1 MTTNTTN
8 FYYQQ
13 YNPSQTTLLQP
24 TTTTTNNT
32 DSNKLDKDI
41 IYNHPLFPLL
51 AIIFDKCELATNSS
65 RDANNPNYA
74 CSLTSFSED
83 VVEFTKQLTK
93 EHLPCQT
100 SNPEI
105 DSLMIQAIQI
115 LRFHLLELEKV
126 HELCD
131 NFCQRYIH
139 LLKGKMPMD
148 IIMDDR
154 DLSFSK
160 SDDEQSEM
168 SNHDYEQDI
177 KSVRSLSQTSTND
190 HNQTLKSNSDS
201 SESRSP
207 IQHHHPHHN
216 HHQQQQQQ
224 QQQFL
229 SIQQPNNYMP
239 SSTIQYSHQSIDE
252 TDKSSENFE
261 SSIEGDYYEENDDN
275 NKRRQKKRGIFPKA
289 ATSLMRAWLFQHL
302 NHPYPSEE
310 QKKILARETNLN
322 ILQVNNWFINARRR
336 IVQPMIDQSNRAAI
350 THKVMGSD
358 YNDLMTT
365 NPYHT
370 FDPTRTPYG
379 FQPNLYDEMAAT
391 SAYCP
396 PPTSYPSCPSMHP
409 SSFFA
414 AAAAAAAVAAVG
426 NNTTSI
432 QHGISPSS
440 SSPYHGQESG
450 E

>member
-1 MTTNTTN
+1 MSFFDPIMTTNTTN

-13 YNPSQTTLLQP
+13 YNPSQP
-24 TTTTTNNT
+24 ITTTTTIPSTAVGTNNPEL
-32 DSNKLDKDI
+32 NKLDKDL

-65 RDANNPNYA
+65 RDANNPNFA
-74 CSLTSFSED
+74 CSLTSFNED
-83 VVEFTKQLTK
+83 LMEFTKQLTK
-93 EHLPCQT
+93 DHLPCHT
-100 SNPEI
+100 TNPEI

-154 DLSFSK
+154 DLNFSK
-160 SDDEQSEM
+160 SEDEQSEM

-177 KSVRSLSQTSTND
+177 KPVRSLSQTSTND

-201 SESRSP
+201 SDSRSP
-207 IQHHHPHHN
+207 IQ
-216 HHQQQQQQ
+216 
-224 QQQFL
+224 QQFFS
-229 SIQQPNNYMP
+229 SIQPSNNYMP
-239 SSTIQYSHQSIDE
+239 SSSSTTTTTPPTIHYSHQSIDE

-350 THKVMGSD
+350 THKGS
-358 YNDLMTT
+358 LE
-365 NPYHT
+365 
-370 FDPTRTPYG
+370 R
-379 FQPNLYDEMAAT
+379 
-391 SAYCP
+391 
-396 PPTSYPSCPSMHP
+396 
-409 SSFFA
+409 
-414 AAAAAAAVAAVG
+414 
-426 NNTTSI
+426 
-432 QHGISPSS
+432 
-440 SSPYHGQESG
+440 
-450 E
+450 

>member
-1 MTTNTTN
+1 
-8 FYYQQ
+8 
-13 YNPSQTTLLQP
+13 
-24 TTTTTNNT
+24 
-32 DSNKLDKDI
+32 
-41 IYNHPLFPLL
+41 
-51 AIIFDKCELATNSS
+51 
-65 RDANNPNYA
+65 
-74 CSLTSFSED
+74 
-83 VVEFTKQLTK
+83 
-93 EHLPCQT
+93 
-100 SNPEI
+100 
-105 DSLMIQAIQI
+105 
-115 LRFHLLELEKV
+115 
-126 HELCD
+126 
-131 NFCQRYIH
+131 
-139 LLKGKMPMD
+139 
-148 IIMDDR
+148 
-154 DLSFSK
+154 
-160 SDDEQSEM
+160 
-168 SNHDYEQDI
+168 
-177 KSVRSLSQTSTND
+177 VRSLSQTSTND

-207 IQHHHPHHN
+207 N
-216 HHQQQQQQ
+216 QQQ

-229 SIQQPNNYMP
+229 SIQQTNNYMP
-239 SSTIQYSHQSIDE
+239 SSSSTIQYSHQSIDE

-350 THKVMGSD
+350 TQKVIGSE
-358 YNDLMTT
+358 YNDLITT

-370 FDPTRTPYG
+370 FDPTRTSYN
-379 FQPNLYDEMAAT
+379 FQPNLYDEMTTA
-391 SAYCP
+391 SGYCP
-396 PPTSYPSCPSMHP
+396 PSISHSSGYPSCPSMHP

-440 SSPYHGQESG
+440 SSSYHGQTNG